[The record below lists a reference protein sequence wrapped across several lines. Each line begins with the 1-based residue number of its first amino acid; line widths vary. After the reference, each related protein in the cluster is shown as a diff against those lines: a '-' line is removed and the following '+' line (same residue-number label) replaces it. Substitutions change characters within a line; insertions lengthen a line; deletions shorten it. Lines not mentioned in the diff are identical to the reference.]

1 MASTPEQ
8 AVRDAIKTAGSERL
22 LKFRDTVHLPFHQ
35 VGMPPNMPAIYLNEQ
50 DVPEYRDADWERSNP
65 EWVGSKVKL
74 NNMSKIIGD
83 DKKVAFLIEAARYNA
98 DGSLMQTFN
107 AIFTVESRSD
117 DWRLISRNPFNIT
130 TT

>member
-8 AVRDAIKTAGSERL
+8 AVRDAIRTAGSERL
-22 LKFRDTVHLPFHQ
+22 LKFRDAVHLPFHQ

-74 NNMSKIIGD
+74 NNMNKIIGN

-107 AIFTVESRSD
+107 AIFTVENRSG
-117 DWRLISRNPFNIT
+117 DWRLISRNPFNIKT
-130 TT
+130 T